1 MIQHLL
7 MNLMLTFVWVA
18 ITGTLN
24 FVNFLF
30 GYILGFAILWL
41 IERRKNKEKKQYFY
55 RVPKIIGF
63 ILYFI
68 YDLLKANFKIAFDVM
83 TPNYFMSP
91 GIVEYPLNAQ
101 NDFEIT
107 MLSNI
112 ISLTPGTLIIDVSED
127 RQAMY
132 IHAMYL
138 TDKEK
143 FIEHIRN
150 NIENRLLEILR

>member
-30 GYILGFAILWL
+30 GYILGFSILWL
-41 IERRKNKEKKQYFY
+41 IERRKSKRKKKYFY

-91 GIVEYPLNAQ
+91 SIVAYPLNAK

-143 FIEHIRN
+143 FIEHIRK

>member
-18 ITGTLN
+18 ITGTLD
-24 FVNFLF
+24 FINFLF

-41 IERRKNKEKKQYFY
+41 IERKNDKKKKKYFY

-63 ILYFI
+63 VLYFI
-68 YDLLKANFKIAFDVM
+68 YDLLKANFKIAYDVI
-83 TPNYFMSP
+83 TPKYFMSP
-91 GIVEYPLNAQ
+91 GIVAYPLRTE

-107 MLSNI
+107 MLSNV

-127 RQAMY
+127 KQALY
-132 IHAMYL
+132 IHTMYL
-138 TDKEK
+138 TDKDK
-143 FIEHIRN
+143 FIEHIRK

>member
-18 ITGTLN
+18 ITGTLD
-24 FVNFLF
+24 FINFLF

-41 IERRKNKEKKQYFY
+41 IERKNGKKKKKYFY

-63 ILYFI
+63 VLYFI
-68 YDLLKANFKIAFDVM
+68 YDLLKANFKIAYDVI
-83 TPNYFMSP
+83 TPKYFMSP
-91 GIVEYPLNAQ
+91 GIVAYPLRTE

-107 MLSNI
+107 MLSNV

-127 RQAMY
+127 KQALY
-132 IHAMYL
+132 IHTMYL
-138 TDKEK
+138 TDKDK
-143 FIEHIRN
+143 FIEHIRK